1 MAKLQD
7 LTGKHFGNLLVL
19 GQSEPYVSP
28 SGQKTTRWKVRCE
41 LCGTEKI
48 MLRNVLI
55 YATSCGC
62 QRADAARAQGEARKN
77 KKICP
82 VCGKEFY
89 APPSSKKIT
98 CSKECASKRKS
109 DTNTG
114 KTFRWS
120 DAARQRYSQSPAHI
134 QQAKGQAAEAAK
146 ASMALP
152 ESQKGS
158 QHRDAKVWI
167 VKSPDNTI
175 IKIVNITQWARENY
189 QLFEPYTTDIDATVK
204 RIKAGFSA
212 MASSMAGY
220 RNDTGHK
227 VGQYKGWQLLSV
239 LKKDAEEQAAALA
252 EYEQKGKK

>member
-41 LCGTEKI
+41 LCGTQKI

-62 QRADAARAQGEARKN
+62 QRADTARWQGEARKN

-82 VCGKEFY
+82 VCGYEFY

-109 DTNTG
+109 DTHTG
-114 KTFRWS
+114 KTFKWS
-120 DAARQRYSQSPAHI
+120 AAARQRYSQSSAHI

-167 VKSPDNTI
+167 VKAPDNTI
-175 IKIVNITQWARENY
+175 VKIIGITQWARENY
-189 QLFEPYTTDIDATVK
+189 QLFEPDTTDIDATVK
-204 RIKAGFSA
+204 RIQAGFSA
-212 MASSMAGY
+212 MSSSISGF
-220 RNDTGHK
+220 RNDSGK
-227 VGQYKGWQLLSV
+227 PVGQYKGWQLLSV

-252 EYEQKGKK
+252 EYEQKDKI

>member
-62 QRADAARAQGEARKN
+62 QRADTARAQGKARAN

-89 APPSSKKIT
+89 APPSSEKIT
-98 CSKECASKRKS
+98 CSKDCASKRKS
-109 DTNTG
+109 DTHIG

-120 DAARQRYSQSPAHI
+120 DAARQRYSQSSAHI

-158 QHRDAKVWI
+158 QHRDSKVWI
-167 VKSPDNTI
+167 VKSPDNI
-175 IKIVNITQWARENY
+175 IVKIVGISQWARANY
-189 QLFEPYTTDIDATVK
+189 KLFEPDAVDIDAAVK
-204 RIKAGFSA
+204 RIRSGFSA
-212 MASSMAGY
+212 MSSSIDGCRQKAG
-220 RNDTGHK
+220 K
-227 VGQYKGWQLLSV
+227 PVGQYKGWQLLSI
-239 LKKDAEEQAAALA
+239 LKKDADEQAAALA
-252 EYEQKGKK
+252 EYDKRLQK